1 MNALTITVPVL
12 YGDADGNGVVNSI
25 DAMVVLQY
33 DVELIGEDEIDL
45 IAGDVDGDGV
55 VNSIDAMLILQYDVE
70 LITEFPVEIA
80 AV

>member
-1 MNALTITVPVL
+1 
-12 YGDADGNGVVNSI
+12 
-25 DAMVVLQY
+25 MVVLQY